1 MSQLRRF
8 SVSIKNTLLER
19 FDEFVKKRNYPTRSK
34 AISDLIAASVA
45 EEAWRGDADVAGAVV
60 LVYDHH
66 RNDLSRRLTVIQH
79 DFHHLIIST
88 QHVHLDHDNCLEII
102 VVKGEPEKVKKLSY
116 LLRGEKGVKHGSLV
130 MTSVG
135 LD

>member
-1 MSQLRRF
+1 
-8 SVSIKNTLLER
+8 VSIKNTLLER

-45 EEAWRGDADVAGAVV
+45 EEAWRGDADVAGAIV